1 MKKKSRMN
9 NVKNW
14 TIFLFL
20 LLLPTFKLAM
30 ANLKVRTFL
39 WLFRMVSGDSFPGS
53 KIKEKTF
60 KKRSHSITLDSIQRP
75 SVLCSPT
82 FPASQWGNRDPER
95 SPSWVVAVRK
105 RNQISPFPKIQN
117 SFSLSAGEHRRT
129 HANRIGKNRL

>member
-1 MKKKSRMN
+1 MVYNIFSKISKNSPKENLVKKKSRMY

-75 SVLCSPT
+75 
-82 FPASQWGNRDPER
+82 
-95 SPSWVVAVRK
+95 
-105 RNQISPFPKIQN
+105 
-117 SFSLSAGEHRRT
+117 
-129 HANRIGKNRL
+129 